1 MKKIAGNAL
10 TIIFSLMII
19 FHILVLFKI
28 IPYTVVWGGNLQS
41 PLQMYIYESIT
52 LAINLLFLSV
62 VLMRMK
68 RLKAFLSVSAQNI
81 FLGLMAALFLLN
93 TIGNFYSESFWEKVI
108 FTPVGF
114 LMSLLSLMLLLSHDP
129 KPKKQEASLPETEK
143 TDQE

>member
-19 FHILVLFKI
+19 FHILVLIKI

-41 PLQMYIYESIT
+41 TLQMYIYESIT

-68 RLKAFLSVSAQNI
+68 RLRAFLSASAQNI

-114 LMSLLSLMLLLSHDP
+114 LMSLLSLILLLSRDP
-129 KPKKQEASLPETEK
+129 KIKKPEQPIAEAEKPTQE
-143 TDQE
+143 